1 MRGLPPCT
9 GGFLFGGAMKTDE
22 IHIRI
27 DPDLKMDVRDVC
39 FELDMSLTNF
49 IVMALK
55 NEVQHQKLALRS
67 VSTRYEQPSTTHRG
81 HAVDTSELADEVL
94 RALVRKAYGV

>member
-1 MRGLPPCT
+1 M
-9 GGFLFGGAMKTDE
+9 MKTDE
-22 IHIRI
+22 LHIRI
-27 DPDLKMDVRDVC
+27 DPDLKLDVKDVC

-67 VSTRYEQPSTTHRG
+67 VSARYEPQSTTQRG
-81 HAVDTSELADEVL
+81 HDVDTDAIAQEVL
-94 RALVRKAYGV
+94 KTLIRKAYGV